1 MFSSFVPCSR
11 NSVSHAMM
19 VLCPSLLFVR
29 CMDNVLCVHVGWY
42 LFKIMLVH
50 FPMTMSKANVLSYS
64 DLLWMV
70 ASY

>member
-1 MFSSFVPCSR
+1 MFSSFVLCSR

-19 VLCPSLLFVR
+19 VLCPLLLFVR
-29 CMDNVLCVHVGWY
+29 CMDILCVHAGWY
-42 LFKIMLVH
+42 LFKIILVH
-50 FPMTMSKANVLSYS
+50 FPMTMSKAIFLSYS